1 MTPQTTKII
10 RYSTHG
16 FKPQYQSE
24 HLKNINYHLNDFNI
38 NDFPEHLR
46 YIIQKQHEEHL
57 SFYKEHYQ
65 DFQYGI
71 WFFIDGHKNNQ
82 ALNHLKHKAPCWE
95 AEIENNV
102 LVYDVNLE
110 YQTTLSDRFG
120 INCGFYLPASQ
131 IHKIHNI
138 KKRKSRK
145 VS

>member
-1 MTPQTTKII
+1 M
-10 RYSTHG
+10 
-16 FKPQYQSE
+16 
-24 HLKNINYHLNDFNI
+24 KNIFL
-38 NDFPEHLR
+38 
-46 YIIQKQHEEHL
+46 
-57 SFYKEHYQ
+57 FYKEHYQ

-82 ALNHLKHKAPCWE
+82 ALNHLKHKVPCWE
-95 AEIENNV
+95 AEIENDV

-110 YQTTLSDRFG
+110 YQTTLSDWFG